1 VQKAGFLLVLGL
13 VMPKTVFTK
22 QASTPEQLLQKLQD
36 QGLVV
41 SKAAQPQALAYL
53 RYVGGYRLK
62 GYWFHAVDPVTKRF
76 PPSYT
81 FDHLVQRCEFDRE
94 LRAATIAAI
103 DRLEVAIRTA
113 MANYLSVAHDPHWF
127 LATGIFK
134 PTPKWGMGRLI
145 KKIEDEVD
153 RSKAKRFVGHYMN
166 HYGEPYLPPSWVIS
180 ECVSFGL
187 WSQTFSILRNVHDK
201 KAISKKF
208 GVDQVDVFESWIHT
222 LTVVRN
228 TAAHHGQ
235 FLKVKLG
242 VAPATYKAKSIKF
255 GNDKTFF
262 SAATVIQYLLCQT
275 GLPQTWSEDLDA
287 IFSNYPLV
295 DKADVG
301 FPANWKTS
309 EGWQ

>member
-1 VQKAGFLLVLGL
+1 MVSGL
-13 VMPKTVFTK
+13 VMPKAVFTK

-41 SKAAQPQALAYL
+41 PEQAQSQALAYL

-62 GYWFHAVDPVTKRF
+62 GYWFHFVDATTKRF
-76 PPSYT
+76 PLDYT

-103 DRLEVAIRTA
+103 DRLEVAIRTV
-113 MANYLSVAHDPHWF
+113 MANYLSVAHSPHWF
-127 LATGIFK
+127 LDTRIFK
-134 PTPKWGMGRLI
+134 PTSKWGMGRFI
-145 KKIEDEVD
+145 KKIEDEVE
-153 RSKAKRFVGHYMN
+153 RSKGKRFVGHYMN
-166 HYGEPYLPPSWVIS
+166 RYDEPYLPPSWVIS

-187 WSQTFSILRNVHDK
+187 WSLTFSILRSAHDK

-228 TAAHHGQ
+228 IAAHHGQ
-235 FLKVKLG
+235 LLMVQLG

-255 GNDKTFF
+255 GNHKSFF
-262 SAATVIQYLLCQT
+262 SAATVIQYLLSET
-275 GLPQTWSEDLDA
+275 GLPHTWIKDLDA
-287 IFSNYPLV
+287 IFNKYPLV

-301 FPANWKTS
+301 FPANWKTCK
-309 EGWQ
+309 GWQ

>member
-1 VQKAGFLLVLGL
+1 
-13 VMPKTVFTK
+13 M
-22 QASTPEQLLQKLQD
+22 
-36 QGLVV
+36 
-41 SKAAQPQALAYL
+41 
-53 RYVGGYRLK
+53 
-62 GYWFHAVDPVTKRF
+62 
-76 PPSYT
+76 
-81 FDHLVQRCEFDRE
+81 
-94 LRAATIAAI
+94 
-103 DRLEVAIRTA
+103 
-113 MANYLSVAHDPHWF
+113 
-127 LATGIFK
+127 
-134 PTPKWGMGRLI
+134 
-145 KKIEDEVD
+145 
-153 RSKAKRFVGHYMN
+153 
-166 HYGEPYLPPSWVIS
+166 IS

-228 TAAHHGQ
+228 IAAHHGQ

-255 GNDKTFF
+255 DNHKSFF

-275 GLPQTWSEDLDA
+275 GLPHSWAEDLDA

-301 FPANWKTS
+301 FPANWKACA
-309 EGWQ
+309 GWQ